1 MEDNG
6 RLQGPAR
13 PDNGPSETRL
23 GGRWA
28 PRADNPPFS
37 PRPRP
42 VPPPPSPTKLPLVS
56 APRAPRGTAA
66 RGNDRSRQRRRG
78 LLPPGR
84 PGTTPRPPGTEPLR
98 TRGDPGDRSRLRPA
112 TTTAP
117 RRRAPSGAQRPRV
130 GHAAG
135 APSPPRETKPAPRWG
150 CGGGCPNTPSPLTMV
165 RAAAPGRPPVRSG
178 AAGKR
183 LWGGHGRGPF
193 HSTGHPPA
201 PPSLL
206 PPSAAQALGAGPGPP
221 PGGAG
226 GVRVRVRV
234 SCLPPPPRPGLGAAA
249 ALRTVLRR
257 RDRAEA
263 GCLRRG
269 VWGGGG
275 GHTRLSAL
283 PPHSWPR
290 SGGEGRGRRGPAGA
304 GDESCGTGA
313 PVGKPAA
320 AARQPLLLL
329 LLPRSSPLFPF
340 ALGVL
345 LASFLSPLLTPSPV
359 VFAVPGCCR
368 RRFLLFAS
376 PMLCASLAFLSLST
390 LLEVAVFRAP
400 RAETALWGGK
410 RNFTPRSGTEKA
422 GGDRAGETPR
432 PPPPPS
438 GRSPS
443 LLRLT
448 GPGC

>member
-1 MEDNG
+1 M
-6 RLQGPAR
+6 
-13 PDNGPSETRL
+13 S
-23 GGRWA
+23 
-28 PRADNPPFS
+28 
-37 PRPRP
+37 
-42 VPPPPSPTKLPLVS
+42 PPPPSP
-56 APRAPRGTAA
+56 RAGGCRRAQ
-66 RGNDRSRQRRRG
+66 DRS
-78 LLPPGR
+78 
-84 PGTTPRPPGTEPLR
+84 
-98 TRGDPGDRSRLRPA
+98 
-112 TTTAP
+112 
-117 RRRAPSGAQRPRV
+117 
-130 GHAAG
+130 
-135 APSPPRETKPAPRWG
+135 
-150 CGGGCPNTPSPLTMV
+150 
-165 RAAAPGRPPVRSG
+165 
-178 AAGKR
+178 
-183 LWGGHGRGPF
+183 
-193 HSTGHPPA
+193 
-201 PPSLL
+201 
-206 PPSAAQALGAGPGPP
+206 PP
-221 PGGAG
+221 PGQGRG
-226 GVRVRVRV
+226 GV
-234 SCLPPPPRPGLGAAA
+234 S
-249 ALRTVLRR
+249 
-257 RDRAEA
+257 EA
-263 GCLRRG
+263 GCLGR
-269 VWGGGG
+269 GG